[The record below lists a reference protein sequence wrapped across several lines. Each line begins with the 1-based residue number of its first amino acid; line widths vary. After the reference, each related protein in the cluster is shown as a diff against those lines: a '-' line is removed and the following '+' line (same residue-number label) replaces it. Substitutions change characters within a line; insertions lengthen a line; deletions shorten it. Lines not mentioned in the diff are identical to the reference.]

1 MAMQLS
7 FSNLL
12 QFFAAIS
19 PLLLAFFLVMIS
31 IFNQDLKGLVYL
43 GGVLIASL
51 INLVIMNTAQV
62 KSTHL
67 IPPSCNLIEFPFN
80 LNEYVSPAFNSM
92 FISFTFI
99 YLLMPMIFI
108 SNINIPIVIFMS
120 LLLVLDAATKMIA
133 GCTTFWGVGSGILV
147 GGILGFFYYL
157 VFTVT
162 GKNDLL
168 FFNVEPSNNVVCS
181 RPKKQSYKCSVY
193 KNGSLV
199 SSQTQ

>member
-1 MAMQLS
+1 
-7 FSNLL
+7 
-12 QFFAAIS
+12 
-19 PLLLAFFLVMIS
+19 
-31 IFNQDLKGLVYL
+31 
-43 GGVLIASL
+43 
-51 INLVIMNTAQV
+51 
-62 KSTHL
+62 
-67 IPPSCNLIEFPFN
+67 
-80 LNEYVSPAFNSM
+80 
-92 FISFTFI
+92 
-99 YLLMPMIFI
+99 MPMIFI

-120 LLLVLDAATKMIA
+120 MLLVLDGTTKIMA

-157 VFTVT
+157 IFTVT

-168 FFNVEPSNNVVCS
+168 FFNVEPSNNVICS